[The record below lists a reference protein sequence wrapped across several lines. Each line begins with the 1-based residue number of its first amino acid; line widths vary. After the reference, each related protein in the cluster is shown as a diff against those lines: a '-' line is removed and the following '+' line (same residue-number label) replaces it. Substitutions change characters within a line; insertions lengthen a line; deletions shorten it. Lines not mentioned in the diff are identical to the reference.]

1 MTRNSFGS
9 WHAIV
14 AAIALMAAASA
25 QAQGYAGI
33 NVGGSRINVDCAGF
47 TTCDKSDTGYKLY
60 GGYDFGG
67 GLAGEVVY
75 FDWGKVK
82 ATGAL
87 DLGNGPV
94 TGSGK
99 LKADGF
105 GAGVAYFFPVSPE
118 WVPVVRA
125 GIVRN
130 TGKVDLTPS
139 VGGIT
144 LSDKQSSTTAYFGLG
159 IGYKVGPNLFVTG
172 EWDFSRVKYLETE
185 KDDMSLLTIGLRYK
199 F

>member
-1 MTRNSFGS
+1 MTNRSFGRWS
-9 WHAIV
+9 AIV
-14 AAIALMAAASA
+14 AAIALMAAAGA

-33 NVGGSRINVDCAGF
+33 NVGGSRIDVDCTGL
-47 TTCDKSDTGYKLY
+47 TTCDKSDTGFKLY

-67 GLAGEVVY
+67 GLAGEVAY
-75 FDWGKVK
+75 FKWGKVK

-87 DLGNGPV
+87 DLGSGPV
-94 TGSGK
+94 TGSGS

-130 TGKVDLTPS
+130 TGKVDLTPGL
-139 VGGIT
+139 GGST
-144 LSDKQSSTTAYFGLG
+144 LSDKQNSTTGYFGLG

-185 KDDMSLLTIGLRYK
+185 KDGVSLLSIGLRYK

>member
-1 MTRNSFGS
+1 MTKRSFGS
-9 WHAIV
+9 WQAIV

-33 NVGGSRINVDCAGF
+33 NVGGSRINVDCAGL
-47 TTCDKSDTGYKLY
+47 TSCDKSDTGFKLY

-75 FDWGKVK
+75 FGWGKVK
-82 ATGAL
+82 ATGDFGGGL
-87 DLGNGPV
+87 
-94 TGSGK
+94 TGSGS

-105 GAGVAYFFPVSPE
+105 GAGVAYFFPVSPD
-118 WVPVVRA
+118 WMPVVRA

-130 TGKVDLTPS
+130 TGKIDIST
-139 VGGIT
+139 T
-144 LSDKQSSTTAYFGLG
+144 LGSASDKQNSTTGYFGLG
-159 IGYKVGPNLFVTG
+159 IGYKISPNLFVTG
-172 EWDFSRVKYLETE
+172 EWDFSRVKYDIE
-185 KDDMSLLTIGLRYK
+185 KADTNLLSLGLRFK